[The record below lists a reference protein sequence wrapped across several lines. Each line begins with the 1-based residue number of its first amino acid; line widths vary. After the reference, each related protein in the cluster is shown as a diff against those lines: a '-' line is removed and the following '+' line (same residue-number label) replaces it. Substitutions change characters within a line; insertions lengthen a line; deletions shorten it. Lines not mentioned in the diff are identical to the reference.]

1 MMLQQ
6 IISFAAVVGTLL
18 AYILYKG
25 WELKKERAK
34 NARLEAEKAQK
45 EAKIQQQ
52 KVEVK
57 NAKTQQKHT
66 QNTARISSNAV
77 DMQLHQHGYFR
88 DDGHGLHG
96 VSSAVSKQG
105 GYSGDQASDTGSQ
118 SDL

>member
-18 AYILYKG
+18 AYVLYKG

-57 NAKTQQKHT
+57 NAQIQQKHVSET
-66 QNTARISSNAV
+66 RRIQPDDV
-77 DMQLHQHGYFR
+77 DERLHQHGYFR
-88 DDGHGLHG
+88 DDHRLHG
-96 VSSAVSKQG
+96 VQPDLSEPCGHNGNETPSAC
-105 GYSGDQASDTGSQ
+105 TQ